1 MRKLGLISKFIET
14 GKQTI
19 KIDILPN
26 ISRSRENQT
35 MKLSQL
41 LEYNVRN
48 IFLKKHAKNE
58 TGRLVS
64 NLFWFLKKLYM
75 R

>member
-1 MRKLGLISKFIET
+1 MRKLGLISKSIET

-19 KIDILPN
+19 KLDTLPN

>member
-1 MRKLGLISKFIET
+1 MRKLGLISKSIET

-19 KIDILPN
+19 KLDTLPN

-48 IFLKKHAKNE
+48 IFFKNQAKNE

-64 NLFWFLKKLYM
+64 NHLWFLKKLCM

>member
-48 IFLKKHAKNE
+48 HAKNE